1 MKFGP
6 GELALV
12 IIIAMVVLLVVRL
25 VRMAHSP
32 SAGADVATGNEENNS
47 SGMSPRTRVLIFGSL
62 VVLAGILI
70 FFSSLSLIR
79 WVFWGP
85 VGAVIAILAGISII
99 VLARRR

>member
-6 GELALV
+6 GELVLI
-12 IIIAMVVLLVVRL
+12 IIIAMVVLFVVRL
-25 VRMAHSP
+25 VRMAQPPAKSRDNP
-32 SAGADVATGNEENNS
+32 SEKDQDGS
-47 SGMSPRTRVLIFGSL
+47 SGVSVRARILIFGAL
-62 VVLAGILI
+62 MVLAGILI

-85 VGAVIAILAGISII
+85 VGAVVAILAGISVI